1 MTTAPRRRNHAAS
14 GTQALRVGSITTVS
28 ATYAQEITTPAF
40 GCGLDGFLAS
50 KTQQG
55 LLSGIPNGIDES
67 WDAATDPHLFCPF
80 SIGDWDGKAVNAA
93 HVRELGQCGAA
104 TAANSRR

>member
-1 MTTAPRRRNHAAS
+1 MEFYGKLSFLKAGMAYSSH
-14 GTQALRVGSITTVS
+14 ITTVS

-40 GCGLDGFLAS
+40 GCGLDGFLAA

-67 WDAATDPHLFCPF
+67 WDAATDTHLFRQF
-80 SIGDWDGKAVNAA
+80 AMGDWEGKAEIGRASCRA
-93 HVRELGQCGAA
+93 RGGQYV
-104 TAANSRR
+104 